1 MIYLGILAGALS
13 LEFNN
18 GILYLFLDAAT
29 FVPGREERE
38 RRPLSKGKRPI
49 KGGWAEQG
57 SNRGVIQGGK
67 RGKRPGLEVEAEIEA
82 GTVEAKKLL

>member
-49 KGGWAEQG
+49 KGG
-57 SNRGVIQGGK
+57 
-67 RGKRPGLEVEAEIEA
+67 
-82 GTVEAKKLL
+82 